1 MFHMGVIMN
10 SYNII
15 ENLYYS
21 QEDFIVLGLC
31 GKTGS
36 GCSTVAKILE
46 SNFEDLRLST
56 PNDINNSIYKTHE
69 YNILY
74 NFAKM
79 NWRRFYRIKTS
90 ALITATVL
98 EYDEK
103 QLVDFLEN
111 ISNDLLERESL
122 EEICSEF
129 YSAKMYFNLSDWF
142 KIDPNDQENCKQYFS
157 REAKKEY
164 TVNFDISI
172 EKECEVS
179 ECFEFEAVENSEKI
193 KCYNVGTEFWI
204 DNRNLYKLFL
214 QYKNS
219 REKKDSFKNPM
230 FFWIL
235 KKYIYDF
242 LPDVVSKFWSEL
254 KIKSEALP
262 TLAMQLFGINL
273 RISKKPYYDKTE
285 DYSFVKDGYV
295 TTAEYINVAIKLL
308 RSYKLKWYSYIA
320 KEGQFRE
327 LKNRP
332 DLHEHT
338 LVVIDS
344 IKNPFESMYLK
355 QRYSNYYLLGVY
367 TEDSERISR
376 LEEKNL
382 TQKEIRLIDKIELLS
397 EFKKEYKKIVED
409 KKTLEDENEGIAGIL
424 YKLIKQVEEM
434 QLKDIL
440 SFVFQNVASCLDSAD
455 IFINNSKDNK
465 ALLKL
470 KNTLIRYVSL
480 AMHPGLVL
488 PTQLERCMQIA
499 YTAKVNSGCISR
511 QVGAVITDKEYN
523 LLSVGWNQQPSDQLP
538 CSYRNLN
545 DLCNHWTP
553 EVYSDYENDD
563 DEKFLMEISKK
574 VNIYYGCDSNLSK
587 NGKLPYYC
595 FKDLYNKITN
605 KENQVHPRSLH
616 AEETAFLNLG
626 PTGKM
631 LVKGGCLFTTSS
643 PCELCAKKAK
653 YMGISK
659 IYYVE
664 PYSGIS
670 YKHVLSAG
678 GEKSRPDF
686 ILLTGA
692 IGRAYMQLYTPLLPL
707 KDEHELWMGDKTEK
721 ILLE

>member
-1 MFHMGVIMN
+1 MN
-10 SYNII
+10 SYDII
-15 ENLYYS
+15 ENLYNS

-36 GCSTVAKILE
+36 GSSTVARILE
-46 SNFEDLRLST
+46 TNFDDLRLAI
-56 PNDINNSIYKTHE
+56 PNTRNNSIYRTHE
-69 YNILY
+69 YNIIY
-74 NFAKM
+74 SFAKV
-79 NWRRFYRIKTS
+79 NWRKFYKIKTS

-98 EYDEK
+98 EYEEE
-103 QLVDFLEN
+103 QLVNFLEN
-111 ISNDLLERESL
+111 ISNNLLRRETL
-122 EEICSEF
+122 EEICKKF
-129 YSAKMYFNLSDWF
+129 YSTKMHFNLSDWF
-142 KIDPNDQENCKQYFS
+142 KIDSNDQENCKEYLSVDPKKDYTINFS
-157 REAKKEY
+157 VS
-164 TVNFDISI
+164 T
-172 EKECEVS
+172 EKICS
-179 ECFEFEAVENSEKI
+179 STNKFEFEVERNSEKI
-193 KCYNVGTEFWI
+193 KYYNEGTDFWI
-204 DNRNLYKLFL
+204 DNKNLYILFL

-219 REKKDSFKNPM
+219 REKKISFKNPV

-235 KKYIYDF
+235 KKYIYEF
-242 LPDVVSKFWSEL
+242 LPKVVSAFWEEL
-254 KIKSEALP
+254 KSKSEALP
-262 TLAMQLFGINL
+262 TLAMQLLGINL
-273 RISKKPYYDKTE
+273 RISKKPYCNNLSAN
-285 DYSFVKDGYV
+285 SFVKDGYV
-295 TTAEYINVAIKLL
+295 TTAEHINVAIKLL
-308 RSYKLKWYSYIA
+308 RSYKLKWYSCIT
-320 KEGQFRE
+320 KEAQFHE
-327 LKNRP
+327 LNNRP
-332 DLHEHT
+332 GLHEHT

-355 QRYSNYYLLGVY
+355 QRYSNYYLLGIY
-367 TEDSERISR
+367 TEDSERIKR

-397 EFKKEYKKIVED
+397 EFKKEYTKIVNDEN
-409 KKTLEDENEGIAGIL
+409 KLVDENEGVSGVL
-424 YKLIKQVEEM
+424 YKLINQVKEM
-434 QLKDIL
+434 NLKDVL
-440 SFVFQNVASCLDSAD
+440 SFIFQNVASCLDSAD
-455 IFINNSKDNK
+455 IFINNSTDNK

-470 KNTLIRYVSL
+470 KNTLVRYVSL

-523 LLSVGWNQQPSDQLP
+523 LLSIGWNQQPSNQLP

-563 DEKFLMEISKK
+563 DEKFMMRISAN
-574 VNIYYGCDSNLSK
+574 VNKHYGCNSNLSK

-631 LVKGGCLFTTSS
+631 LVNGGCLFTTSS

-678 GEKSRPDF
+678 SEESRPDF

-692 IGRAYMQLYTPLLPL
+692 IGRAYMQLYTPLIPL
-707 KDEHELWMGDKTEK
+707 KDEHELWMENKTEK